1 MFSSRAVIPVFEQ
14 KGVRTLPK
22 CFRSFHK
29 TCRRQNLPKSWLSEA
44 SNVVYKKSE
53 TFLRNSYKKVG
64 GLVQAFDDLLGISE
78 VQEAQSSVKKAEN
91 DFMRTRSQV
100 QAAKTAL
107 ESVQERLREV
117 RRKLDRVPR
126 DDERYLALAT
136 EEHRILVEEKKM
148 KSDYE
153 SLEALERDRFAL
165 LSGAVRDSHER
176 ERARAE
182 RTKHWS
188 VIGSVGGAALGI
200 LGSTVVNY
208 IRLKQI
214 KNSIKE
220 TGNILIEKSDE
231 LTDLV
236 RAQDDQMG
244 TKTAELRESLSTQN
258 KLLEQKL
265 EELGSILNFVT
276 LNLASDPLKDF
287 GIQIH
292 PPVGTKSFPSE
303 LSSGT
308 SQNQG
313 DLRDLINNIM
323 LRIDSVIEVMK
334 MNQQRLQGDFKMLQI
349 NLEKIDSSVLQNKE
363 RIVEELNKFAKFT
376 SNQTVP
382 TSGIQEAVTNSYL
395 ENNQWWTKAS
405 TLTSAIC
412 TVVTATVLVYEL
424 LK

>member
-29 TCRRQNLPKSWLSEA
+29 TCFRHQNLPKSWLSEA

-188 VIGSVGGAALGI
+188 VIGSVGGAALG
-200 LGSTVVNY
+200 
-208 IRLKQI
+208 K
-214 KNSIKE
+214 
-220 TGNILIEKSDE
+220 
-231 LTDLV
+231 
-236 RAQDDQMG
+236 
-244 TKTAELRESLSTQN
+244 
-258 KLLEQKL
+258 
-265 EELGSILNFVT
+265 
-276 LNLASDPLKDF
+276 
-287 GIQIH
+287 
-292 PPVGTKSFPSE
+292 
-303 LSSGT
+303 
-308 SQNQG
+308 
-313 DLRDLINNIM
+313 
-323 LRIDSVIEVMK
+323 
-334 MNQQRLQGDFKMLQI
+334 
-349 NLEKIDSSVLQNKE
+349 
-363 RIVEELNKFAKFT
+363 
-376 SNQTVP
+376 
-382 TSGIQEAVTNSYL
+382 
-395 ENNQWWTKAS
+395 
-405 TLTSAIC
+405 
-412 TVVTATVLVYEL
+412 
-424 LK
+424 